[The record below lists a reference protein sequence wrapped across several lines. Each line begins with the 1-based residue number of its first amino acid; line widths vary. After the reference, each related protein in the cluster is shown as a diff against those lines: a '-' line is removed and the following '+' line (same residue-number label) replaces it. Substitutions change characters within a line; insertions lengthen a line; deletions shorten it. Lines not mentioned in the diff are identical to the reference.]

1 MRGACASR
9 AMFDTGGK
17 RQAASGKRQ
26 AASGKRQAASGKRQ
40 AQRKRQA
47 ASSKQ
52 QAASSKQQ
60 AAAAS
65 SKQQAASSSSKQ
77 QAASSKQQAASSKQQ
92 AASSKQQAASS
103 KQQAASSKQQAAS
116 SKQQA
121 ASSKQQAASSKQQ
134 QQQAAS
140 SKQQA
145 ASSSSRPAP
154 VLMVRRRIERK
165 HCGACPP
172 RSTREPRTRA
182 SRCVVFPSRI
192 PTLKPN
198 VTMPEIVTL
207 TPNPAIDVATCVERV
222 TDTRKLRCG
231 PARRDPGGG
240 GINVARVLTRLGA
253 DCSAVYLAGGGT
265 GLALRGL
272 LADEGVRA
280 HGIDIAGETREN
292 FSVLET
298 STGREF
304 RFVLPGPALAAHEWP
319 RCVEAL
325 GRLADASRYLVMS
338 GSLPPGMPD
347 DCYARLAR
355 RASAR
360 GVRTVVDTSGP
371 ALAAALDAGVYL
383 VKPSLGELR
392 ALTGLP
398 LEDDGARLAA
408 ARAIVAGGRAQIVA
422 LTLGDAGA
430 LVVSRDDAVR
440 LPGVKVAVRSAIGA
454 GDSFVAGLVAA
465 LNRGANVADAARHA
479 LAAASASLLS
489 TGTALGT
496 KEDIARIYR
505 ELPGT
510 IDA

>member
-1 MRGACASR
+1 MRRRVVGEGRARSHRPSDRRLGARGACASR
-9 AMFDTGGK
+9 AAFDADR

-26 AASGKRQAASGKRQ
+26 AASGKRQAASGSPLVPKRT
-40 AQRKRQA
+40 ARHRIDRAPCGVRSRVA
-47 ASSKQ
+47 ASG
-52 QAASSKQQ
+52 
-60 AAAAS
+60 
-65 SKQQAASSSSKQ
+65 
-77 QAASSKQQAASSKQQ
+77 
-92 AASSKQQAASS
+92 
-103 KQQAASSKQQAAS
+103 
-116 SKQQA
+116 
-121 ASSKQQAASSKQQ
+121 
-134 QQQAAS
+134 
-140 SKQQA
+140 
-145 ASSSSRPAP
+145 RH
-154 VLMVRRRIERK
+154 VFFLL
-165 HCGACPP
+165 P
-172 RSTREPRTRA
+172 RSPE
-182 SRCVVFPSRI
+182 
-192 PTLKPN
+192 
-198 VTMPEIVTL
+198 MPEIVTI
-207 TPNPAIDVATCVERV
+207 TPNPAVDVATAVERV

-265 GLALRGL
+265 GLALHRL

-280 HGIDIAGETREN
+280 RCVDIAGETREN

-304 RFVLPGPALAAHEWP
+304 RFVLPGPALAPHEWP
-319 RCVEAL
+319 RCVDAL
-325 GRLADASRYLVMS
+325 ARLADASRYLVMS

-347 DCYARLAR
+347 DCYGRLVRIAR
-355 RASAR
+355 AR
-360 GVRTVVDTSGP
+360 GVRTAVDTSGP

-408 ARAIVAGGRAQIVA
+408 ARAIVGSGRAQIVA

-465 LNRGANVADAARHA
+465 LDRGAGIADASRYA
-479 LAAASASLLS
+479 LATASASLLS
-489 TGTALGT
+489 EGTALCT
-496 KEDIARIYR
+496 KEDVERIYR
-505 ELPGT
+505 ELPGM
-510 IDA
+510 AGA

>member
-40 AQRKRQA
+40 AASGKRQA
-47 ASSKQ
+47 ASGKR
-52 QAASSKQQ
+52 
-60 AAAAS
+60 
-65 SKQQAASSSSKQ
+65 

-103 KQQAASSKQQAAS
+103 KQQAA
-116 SKQQA
+116 
-121 ASSKQQAASSKQQ
+121 
-134 QQQAAS
+134 
-140 SKQQA
+140 
-145 ASSSSRPAP
+145 SSSRPAP

-325 GRLADASRYLVMS
+325 ARLADASRYLVMS

-505 ELPGT
+505 ELPGM